1 MFPVHNHNANVDNN
15 SLGGGANKSPTINNT
30 SNNINGFNLADVTH
44 KLHVTT
50 YFSPTY
56 CNYCSQFLMGLMKQ
70 GLKCESKFYA
80 KEFAWFRH
88 ICMSKKANEFR
99 RINSV
104 FVYFSELKK
113 NIFFSL
119 FSEFSQKMHSRD
131 A

>member
-1 MFPVHNHNANVDNN
+1 MFPAHNHNANIDNN

-70 GLKCESKFYA
+70 GLKCESKFYSM
-80 KEFAWFRH
+80 EFAWFRH
-88 ICMSKKANEFR
+88 I
-99 RINSV
+99 
-104 FVYFSELKK
+104 
-113 NIFFSL
+113 FFT
-119 FSEFSQKMHSRD
+119 
-131 A
+131 